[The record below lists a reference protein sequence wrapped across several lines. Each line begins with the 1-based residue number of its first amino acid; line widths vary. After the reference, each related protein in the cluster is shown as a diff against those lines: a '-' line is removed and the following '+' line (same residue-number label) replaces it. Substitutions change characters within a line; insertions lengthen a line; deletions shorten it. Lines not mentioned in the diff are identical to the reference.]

1 MSKSPMKLDLSTGEA
16 TIPREIEYIYVTI
29 LNWYEEDKE
38 KLRQKGLN
46 KKMNYD
52 VGESLQIKRGGKP
65 LLKTLSLK
73 RYQSMPEIIKM

>member
-1 MSKSPMKLDLSTGEA
+1 MKLDLSTGEA

-29 LNWYEEDKE
+29 LNWYEEDKD

-52 VGESLQIKRGGKP
+52 VGESL
-65 LLKTLSLK
+65 
-73 RYQSMPEIIKM
+73 

>member
-1 MSKSPMKLDLSTGEA
+1 MESRGKTYQNHYA
-16 TIPREIEYIYVTI
+16 TI
-29 LNWYEEDKE
+29 LNWYEEDKD

-52 VGESLQIKRGGKP
+52 VGEYLQVKRGGKP

-73 RYQSMPEIIKM
+73 RYKSMPDIIKM